1 MEQDKRP
8 PMFRH
13 QYMAH
18 AFGGYQGY
26 KYLNTK
32 EAFAHAIA
40 CGFRFLETDL
50 FLTADGQLVCTHG
63 LKEKDCLKYGLI
75 YESWYETEMTS
86 EKFLALQV
94 HGMHTADAFFLYE
107 KMKEY
112 PDLYLEID
120 MRRLNAEK
128 AARYVTRLVE
138 TFAHDEE
145 TLGRLLIQVYSEE
158 MYEAIDAVYHFPYYQ
173 FIISRKSYEAGLME
187 KILSYCKEKD
197 ICAVA
202 LNEMYASS
210 ENIALVKEAGFLL
223 LIYTI
228 DSRKIAEMYLARGAD
243 TICTNYI
250 DLHWAQ
256 KGIDP
261 EDIEKLYL
269 KYHKEPV
276 QQNKIVFS
284 NFHGAGFGCNPKYIA
299 LALLEQKTENLDL
312 VWLSRNQDIEVL
324 PEGIRTVLFHSR
336 EAIHEIA
343 TARVLVENQMKFPG
357 FVKRKD
363 QFLVQAW
370 HGAIPLKKLAMD
382 NPNNMFSRKYKTRL
396 SENMEQTDLILSNS
410 NFCTKMFRRGFEYT
424 GYILKEGAPRND
436 LFLKDMTSF
445 KEQICDMLH
454 ISHEKKLMLYAPTFR
469 NEKSLD
475 AYQLDYNQ
483 ILQQLGEDWVILIRL
498 HPHVQKKA
506 GFITYNEQIINASVV
521 PDMQQLLAAVDLLVT
536 DYSNIMF
543 EYMLTKRPCILYASD
558 VEEYRKER
566 DYYFEISALPF
577 PLTTTTDELLHAITV
592 FDQESYEQKIEAFKK
607 KVGLHETGQAA
618 EKTAQIIL
626 QMIEEQEFTFQGSN
640 ASLEKKYM
648 AKVYVARRKCI
659 ALLRSI
665 VKRIERHI
673 RKPQDDI

>member
-13 QYMAH
+13 RYMAH

-26 KYLNTK
+26 KYTNTK

-40 CGFRFLETDL
+40 CGFRCLETDL
-50 FLTADGQLVCTHG
+50 FLTTDDQLVCSHG
-63 LKEKDCLKYGLI
+63 FKEEECLNCGLP
-75 YESWYETEMTS
+75 YEPWYKTEMTR
-86 EKFLALQV
+86 EKFLALQI

-120 MRRLNAEK
+120 MKRLNAEK
-128 AARYVTRLVE
+128 ATRYATRLVE

-145 TLGRLLIQVYSEE
+145 ALGRLLIQINSEK

-173 FIISRKSYEAGLME
+173 FNVVRKRYEAGQLGD
-187 KILSYCKEKD
+187 ILSYCKEKG

-202 LNEMYASS
+202 LKGEYASA
-210 ENIALVKEAGFLL
+210 ENIACVKAAGLSLLVYA
-223 LIYTI
+223 I
-228 DSRKIAEMYLARGAD
+228 DSRKRAEMYLARGAD

-250 DLHWAQ
+250 DLFWGQ

-261 EDIEKLYL
+261 EEIEALYQE
-269 KYHKEPV
+269 YHKEPV

-312 VWLSRNQDIEVL
+312 VWLSRNPDTEVL
-324 PEGIRTVLFHSR
+324 PEGMRTVFFHSR
-336 EAIHEIA
+336 EAIREIA

-382 NPNNMFSRKYKTRL
+382 NPKNRFDREYATRL
-396 SENMEQTDLILSNS
+396 DTNMKQTDLILSNS
-410 NFCTKMFRRGFEYT
+410 NFCTDMFRRGFEYT

-436 LFLKDMTSF
+436 LFLKDMASF

-454 ISHEKKLMLYAPTFR
+454 IPYEKKLFLYAPTFR
-469 NEKSLD
+469 EGNGLD
-475 AYQLDYNQ
+475 TYQIDYNK
-483 ILQQLGEDWVILIRL
+483 ILEQLGEDWVILIRL
-498 HPHVQKKA
+498 HPHIQKKA
-506 GFITYNEQIINASVV
+506 GFITYHERIINASVV

-543 EYMLTKRPCILYASD
+543 EYMLTKRPCILYATD

-566 DYYFEISALPF
+566 DYYFEIDALPF
-577 PLTTTTDELLHAITV
+577 PLTTTTDELVHAITV

-626 QMIEEQEFTFQGSN
+626 QMIKEQDFTFQGSN
-640 ASLEKKYM
+640 ASLEKKHV
-648 AKVYVARRKCI
+648 AKVCAARRKCI
-659 ALLRSI
+659 VLIWRIL
-665 VKRIERHI
+665 KRIVRYS
-673 RKPQDDI
+673 RKPQNDR